1 MKKETLKESNSR
13 SVFDL
18 HGKER
23 RDFFLAILI
32 PFIGLGLQW
41 VFWQYISPFVWFLF
55 FPAVFISAKLGRLKG
70 GLVSTVLSALM
81 VVYFFMPPQ
90 LSWEVKNP
98 YNLFSVAMFV
108 IMGYLF
114 SDVQERF
121 WAANKRTENA
131 LRETQ
136 TANETI
142 TKLYEKTRELDEL
155 KTQFFA
161 NVSHE
166 LRTPLTLI
174 LGPVQKAL
182 HSPDLDPE
190 LRHDLDVVR
199 RNARFLHRHVNDLL
213 DVSKLDAGQMALHYS
228 QIDLVQSVR
237 MLASQFN
244 VVADERNIQ
253 YQVEAEGSFTA
264 QVDAEKYQR
273 ILLNLLSN
281 AFKFTPDGGRIKL
294 AFAVEGEAAITQVS
308 DSGPGIPVAQRAM
321 VFERFHQLEGNASRK
336 HGGTGLGLAI
346 VKEFVELHHG
356 DITIGDSPDNGA
368 MVTVRIPLSA
378 PAGTSVDLSSNNMEN
393 ETSLELVDE
402 LFMEHV
408 NIQDPATRENLNAP
422 SILVVE
428 DSPDMNEF
436 ISSALKKQYRIFTAA
451 NGQIGL
457 EKALALKPNLILTDV
472 MMPIMSGDQMVAAI
486 RKHSELKDVPIV
498 MLTAKADEKL
508 RVEMLQAG
516 VEDYINKP
524 FTVEELLARISNLLM
539 ARQRGADALLE
550 SEERYRDLF
559 QKATLGIFQ
568 STPEGKVVLVNPA
581 FTKMFGYA
589 SPEEVREKVKNV
601 STDIFA
607 DPQRRLEIIRL
618 RIENPELNTFENLY
632 QRKDGSTFIGR
643 LHIHTI
649 KYVTGNEIFEGF
661 IEDISE
667 YKRAE
672 EALKTALNFSN
683 DLINSMQ
690 DGVSVLDKNG
700 VHLDVNTALCR
711 MTGFSREEIIGTEIP
726 HPYWPEEEYEHI
738 QSAFQQTLANAATT
752 FELIFKRKNGA
763 RFPVIVSPFAIKDEL
778 GNVVSYSATVKD
790 ISERKQAEIRLRR
803 FWDLPLVGMAISSPA
818 RRFIEVNL
826 KLADMFGYT
835 TQELVGMTW
844 VELTHPEDVDRN
856 IQLLEEVIAGKS
868 DQYELDKRFIRR
880 DGTLLYTHIA
890 AHCVRDTNGAVDYM
904 VLLIQDVTETKQ
916 ADQKLQK
923 IKNLL
928 SETEII
934 GHVGGWELNI
944 DTKEQTWTEEIY
956 RIHEL
961 DLTYQPT
968 VEEGINF
975 YMPSSRPIIEKA
987 VQRAIENGDSF
998 NEELEI
1004 ITAKGNQR
1012 WVHAIGKADLDQR
1025 RVYGFF
1031 QDITERKQTDEKLR
1045 MSEANFRNLAEN
1057 ITDGILI
1064 GTAAGRHIYANSQ
1077 AALLLGYTQDEILQ
1091 TSQKDLADPSVYPQL
1106 KQRLEDRIAGLDV
1119 PTRYETIIRRKDGS
1133 SFHAEVAGTYTI
1145 WQGQACDLVF
1155 IRDITERKQAEEALQ
1170 EFAYFPALNPG
1181 PSLRIDGSGFIRQ
1194 ANPAAL
1200 SLGLETDI
1208 DISSVIPE
1216 IAADDLID
1224 CIRSGSTNTYE
1235 VKLRESVFLLTMRGV
1250 PNMGQA
1256 YVYGSDITER
1266 KQAEIIL
1273 QARMK
1278 ISQFADSHTLD
1289 ELLRM
1294 TLDEA
1299 EALTGSTIGFGHFLE
1314 ADQKT
1319 LKLQM
1324 WSTNTLNNM
1333 CTAEGKGSHYS
1344 IDQAGVWVDAVHA
1357 HAAVIHNDYP
1367 NLAHRKG
1374 LPEGHAPVLRELVV
1388 PIMRNE
1394 QIVMIVGV
1402 GNKPT
1407 AYTDQD
1413 ISTVTQ
1419 LANFSWD
1426 VVQRKR
1432 VEVIVRENEERYRTV
1447 VSNAPGIIFVTDEKG
1462 VFTLSEGKGL
1472 VNLGLRPSQVV
1483 GQSVLDVYKDY
1494 PDIINAVKDTLGG
1507 KSQRHETK
1515 IQGLVFDVLYS
1526 PILDQKGRV
1535 EKILGVATD
1544 ITERK
1549 RMEIALQESE
1559 ARLSFITANIPDHIL
1574 MQDKDLKYTFI
1585 LNPQLG
1591 KTEQEVIG
1599 KTDYELLSH
1608 EDADRLTKAKREVIE
1623 SGHPKEFDISLTS
1636 RSGKTEFFEGTFVP
1650 KYDNA
1655 GRNDGLIGYFK
1666 NVTERKLAEAALRA
1680 ASAYNRR
1687 LIEASLD
1694 PLVTI
1699 GPDGKIQDAN
1709 EATELITGVLRE
1721 QLIGDEFSNYF
1732 TDPEKARKGY
1742 QTVLA
1747 EGFLKDY
1754 PLTIQHI
1761 SGKTTDVLYNASVY
1775 KDEYGETQGVF
1786 AAAHDIT
1793 ERKRAEEALRASEL
1807 FNKSILNSLTAHI
1820 AVLDENGVIIAVNEA
1835 WKKFAQENNSP
1846 DPDAYLGDNYLAA
1859 CEVAIQN
1866 GDQTANQ
1873 VDLGIR
1879 AVLNGMRSQFKA
1891 EYACNSPDQQRWFTI
1906 TVVPL
1911 YQHGQGVIAIH
1922 QDITESKLAQQ
1933 SLEAS
1938 QLILKNALELEK
1950 QLARTDPLTGVNNR
1964 RYLYELAEREFEIS
1978 QRYQQPLSVLM
1989 YDIDHFKKFN
1999 DTFGHML
2006 GDQILKIVTDTA
2018 VKELRSADTI
2028 GRYGGEEFIILLP
2041 MTNAE
2046 QAYSLAERIRT
2057 AVAANTVPTQKGDT
2071 FVTLSIGIVEKSY
2084 NVPAESVEEIF
2095 HRADEA
2101 MYAAKQGGRNRTEIG
2116 D

>member
-98 YNLFSVAMFV
+98 YNLFSVVMFV

-142 TKLYEKTRELDEL
+142 TKLYEKTRDLDEL

-182 HSPDLDPE
+182 HSPGLDPE
-190 LRHDLDVVR
+190 LRHDLDIVR
-199 RNARFLHRHVNDLL
+199 RNARFLHRHVNDLM
-213 DVSKLDAGQMALHYS
+213 DVSKLDTGQMTIHYS
-228 QIDLVQSVR
+228 QIDLAQSVR

-244 VVADERNIQ
+244 VVANERNIQ

-294 AFAVEGEAAITQVS
+294 ELAVEGEAAIAQVS
-308 DSGPGIPVAQRAM
+308 DSGPGIPIAQRAV

-378 PAGTSVDLSSNNMEN
+378 PAGTSVDLSSNYMEN

-408 NIQDPATRENLNAP
+408 NIQDPVTTENSNAP

-436 ISSALKKQYRIFTAA
+436 ISSTLKKQYRIFTAA

-472 MMPIMSGDQMVAAI
+472 MMPIMSGDQMVAEI

-559 QKATLGIFQ
+559 QNATLGIFQ
-568 STPEGKVVLVNPA
+568 STPEGKVVIVNPA
-581 FTKMFGYA
+581 FATMFGYA

-618 RIENPELNTFENLY
+618 RTENPGLNSFENLY
-632 QRKDGSTFIGR
+632 QRKDGSTFMGR

-667 YKRAE
+667 YKQAE

-700 VHLDVNTALCR
+700 VHLDVNTAFCR
-711 MTGFSREEIIGTEIP
+711 MTGFSREEIIGMGIP
-726 HPYWPEEEYEHI
+726 HPYWPEEEYERI

-763 RFPVIVSPFAIKDEL
+763 RFPVIVSPFAIKDEH
-778 GNVVSYSATVKD
+778 GNIVSYSATVKD
-790 ISERKQAEIRLRR
+790 ISERKKAEVRLRR
-803 FWDLPLVGMAISSPA
+803 FWDLPLVGMAITSPA
-818 RRFIEVNL
+818 RRFIEVNQ

-856 IQLLEEVIAGKS
+856 VQLLEEVLAGKS
-868 DQYELDKRFIRR
+868 DQYALDKRFIRR
-880 DGTLLYTHIA
+880 DGALLYTHIA
-890 AHCVRDTNGAVDYM
+890 AHCVRDTHGAVDYM
-904 VLLIQDVTETKQ
+904 VLLIQDVTDTKQ
-916 ADQKLQK
+916 ADEKLQK

-961 DLTYQPT
+961 DLSYQPT

-975 YMPSSRPIIEKA
+975 YAPTSRPIIEKA
-987 VQRAIENGDSF
+987 VQRAIETGEPF

-1012 WVHAIGKADLDQR
+1012 WVHAIGKADLEQR

-1031 QDITERKQTDEKLR
+1031 QDITERKQTDKKLR
-1045 MSEANFRNLAEN
+1045 MSEANFRNLAES

-1064 GTAAGRHIYANSQ
+1064 GTASGRHIYANSQ

-1106 KQRLEDRIAGLDV
+1106 KQRLDDRIAGLEV
-1119 PTRYETIIRRKDGS
+1119 PTRYETIVRRKDGS
-1133 SFHAEVAGTYTI
+1133 SFHAEVAGTRTI
-1145 WQGQACDLVF
+1145 WQGQSCDLVF
-1155 IRDITERKQAEEALQ
+1155 LRDITERKQAEEALQ

-1194 ANPAAL
+1194 ANPAAF

-1208 DISSVIPE
+1208 EISSIIPE
-1216 IAADDLID
+1216 ITADDLID

-1235 VKLRESVFLLTMRGV
+1235 AELRKRVFLLTMRGV
-1250 PNMGQA
+1250 PNMDQA

-1273 QARMK
+1273 QSRMK

-1289 ELLRM
+1289 ELLQM

-1299 EALTGSTIGFGHFLE
+1299 EALTGSTVGFGHFLE

-1357 HAAVIHNDYP
+1357 RAAVIHNDYP

-1374 LPEGHAPVLRELVV
+1374 LPEGHAPIVRELVV

-1407 AYTDQD
+1407 DYTDQD

-1426 VVQRKR
+1426 VIQRKR

-1447 VSNAPGIIFVTDEKG
+1447 VSNAPGVIFVTDEKG

-1472 VNLGLRPSQVV
+1472 VSLGLQPGQVV

-1494 PDIINAVKDTLGG
+1494 PDIINAVKNTLAGD
-1507 KSQRHETK
+1507 SQRHETK
-1515 IQGLVFDVLYS
+1515 VQELVFDVLYT
-1526 PILDQKGRV
+1526 PIFAQNGRV

-1549 RMEIALQESE
+1549 Q
-1559 ARLSFITANIPDHIL
+1559 T
-1574 MQDKDLKYTFI
+1574 
-1585 LNPQLG
+1585 
-1591 KTEQEVIG
+1591 
-1599 KTDYELLSH
+1599 
-1608 EDADRLTKAKREVIE
+1608 
-1623 SGHPKEFDISLTS
+1623 
-1636 RSGKTEFFEGTFVP
+1636 
-1650 KYDNA
+1650 
-1655 GRNDGLIGYFK
+1655 
-1666 NVTERKLAEAALRA
+1666 EAALQA
-1680 ASAYNRR
+1680 ASEYNRR

-1699 GPDGKIQDAN
+1699 GQDGKITDAN

-1732 TDPEKARKGY
+1732 TDPEKAREGY

-1747 EGFLKDY
+1747 EGFVKDY

-1775 KDEYGETQGVF
+1775 KNEYGETQGVF

-1820 AVLDENGVIIAVNEA
+1820 AVLNENGVIIAVNEA
-1835 WKKFAQENNSP
+1835 WKKFARENNSP
-1846 DPDAYLGDNYLAA
+1846 DSEAYLGGNYLTTCKAA
-1859 CEVAIQN
+1859 IED
-1866 GDQTANQ
+1866 GDQLADQ
-1873 VDLGIR
+1873 VDLGIT
-1879 AVLNGMRSQFKA
+1879 AVLNGVRSQFKA
-1891 EYACNSPDQQRWFTI
+1891 EYLCNSPTQQRWFTI

-1911 YQHGQGVIAIH
+1911 YQHGQGVIVIH
-1922 QDITESKLAQQ
+1922 QDITESKQAQQ

-2057 AVAANTVPTQKGDT
+2057 AVAATIVPTQKGDT